1 MSRDP
6 LAMLSAMTASEKAR
20 RAKEAAANRAAMPEC
35 SKAVDEVRRVF
46 GDKDVKV
53 VWMRENGKEVGK
65 RKPAGDWLMSADA
78 YIALDQHYKYLV
90 GRK

>member
-1 MSRDP
+1 MD
-6 LAMLSAMTASEKAR
+6 AR
-20 RAKEAAANRAAMPEC
+20 ERQKAANRAAMPEC

-53 VWMRENGKEVGK
+53 VWMREDGKEVGK
-65 RKPAGDWLMSADA
+65 RKPAGDWEMSADA

-90 GRK
+90 GRKK